1 MRTIP
6 DTVIIL
12 REELFVT
19 GCQEKANKCVFAVEK
34 VSAPPIVEDT
44 QQLFWQSVQIYQSL
58 SYPWP
63 KVLTQFEKQRKQTME
78 MKQFSVLAKIGFF
91 KVAHIAFVFCI
102 CFLTQHLFYKSN
114 WP

>member
-12 REELFVT
+12 RKELFVT
-19 GCQEKANKCVFAVEK
+19 GCQEKANKCVFVVEK

-58 SYPWP
+58 SFSWP

-78 MKQFSVLAKIGFF
+78 MKQFSVCGQKLGSSKL
-91 KVAHIAFVFCI
+91 HT
-102 CFLTQHLFYKSN
+102 LHLFSN
-114 WP
+114 STFVL